1 LQNQLHDAVKN
12 DEQLKTALLAV
23 EPLLLFETAEELVAG
38 ARCLEYLRAKY
49 RDSER
54 DFVDVNIVAAVDRE
68 IIYYVV
74 GSLHR
79 AASRTLSHL
88 EDTGFGK
95 AYEKH
100 HREVLSIAA
109 SNSEAIAAE
118 HTEIELFK
126 NLLSA
131 NEKKRLVFDTTR
143 KKGDWFFTRP
153 EHRSH
158 DRTFSFSK
166 IREFID
172 GIRNHWLLRPAGI
185 GVSLIAYD
193 VAVASSEFSDG
204 EISLEKL
211 IIVAKELP
219 SIPLGLAM
227 IASPFV
233 GRGQR

>member
-1 LQNQLHDAVKN
+1 MENQLHEAVKN

-49 RDSER
+49 RDADR
-54 DFVDVNIVAAVDRE
+54 DFVDANKVAAVDRE
-68 IIYYVV
+68 IIFYVV
-74 GSLHR
+74 GSLRR

-88 EDTGFGK
+88 EDTGFGE
-95 AYEKH
+95 AYERH
-100 HREVLSIAA
+100 HHQALSVAATDSQRIAD
-109 SNSEAIAAE
+109 E
-118 HTEIELFK
+118 HTNIEIFK
-126 NLLSA
+126 NLLTT
-131 NEKKRLVFDTTR
+131 NEKKDLVSDTAQ
-143 KKGDWFFTRP
+143 KKGNWFFTRP

-204 EISLEKL
+204 EISVEKL

-233 GRGQR
+233 KR